1 VTGHR
6 WPLAGIVLVALLGVS
21 LAGVA
26 APARPRAIT
35 PLRVLMVGDSMAE
48 TLAHGLEG
56 PVAASYHLDID
67 DQGVPN
73 CSLAMGTFRV
83 HAFPP
88 RDSAPECQPGSG
100 DPGWPTDWAN
110 RVTRTH
116 PAVSV
121 FLARLDVMDRLLN
134 GQWTHIGDP
143 DYDSY
148 LLGQMQLAVR
158 VLSSHGGK
166 VVFLTSPYYDSGTQ
180 PDGQLWPED
189 EPARVDVYNSLL
201 RQVAADHPGVA
212 YVIDLNQIA
221 DPNGHYQATIDKV
234 PVRYTDGVHWTWFGD
249 WWLAPRIL
257 PQIYQV
263 GARHGGVVTDATTL
277 TTKTRM
283 TRGSASQ
290 MRRSTA

>member
-1 VTGHR
+1 MAIAEVWSKISGVIPGRSRRT
-6 WPLAGIVLVALLGVS
+6 LGV
-21 LAGVA
+21 A
-26 APARPRAIT
+26 
-35 PLRVLMVGDSMAE
+35 
-48 TLAHGLEG
+48 
-56 PVAASYHLDID
+56 
-67 DQGVPN
+67 
-73 CSLAMGTFRV
+73 TFRKCLR
-83 HAFPP
+83 A
-88 RDSAPECQPGSG
+88 EK
-100 DPGWPTDWAN
+100 
-110 RVTRTH
+110 
-116 PAVSV
+116 
-121 FLARLDVMDRLLN
+121 
-134 GQWTHIGDP
+134 
-143 DYDSY
+143 
-148 LLGQMQLAVR
+148 
-158 VLSSHGGK
+158 SSLR
-166 VVFLTSPYYDSGTQ
+166 VFLTSPYYDSGTQ